1 MRRNAPPDMLIAG
14 GGLAGGLIALALAK
28 ARPDLRVEIVEAGP
42 AIGGNHLWSFFD
54 SDVTEG
60 ERALLAPL
68 VAHRWEGYDVRF
80 PHHRRTLAGGYNS
93 IPSANLAV
101 AVARA
106 LPADAVHTATAITA
120 IAPEAVTLADGRTL
134 PAHAVIDAR
143 NAADLATLDCGWQKF
158 VGRELALP
166 RPHGLS
172 RPIVMDATVPQ
183 IDGYRFVYVLPFS
196 ADTLF
201 IEDTYYSGTP
211 DLDVAAIEARI
222 ADYATAHGWNGATV
236 TGGETGVLPVVVGG
250 DFDALWESGA
260 AGVAKVGAAAAL
272 FHPTTGYSLP
282 DAARTALWIAGQPDL
297 DPATLHDRLRARAAA
312 HWRGGGF
319 YRLLDRMLF
328 DAAEPAERYRVL
340 ERFYTL
346 NAGLVARFYAGR
358 STAMDKMRIL
368 AGKPPVPVGRAM
380 RAIMGRTNGWTR

>member
-14 GGLAGGLIALALAK
+14 GGLAGGLIALALAR

-54 SDVTEG
+54 SDVTES
-60 ERALLAPL
+60 ERALLASL

-80 PHHRRTLAGGYNS
+80 PRHRRTLAGGYNS
-93 IPSANLAV
+93 IPSANLAA

-106 LPADAVHTATAITA
+106 LPADAIHTATAITA

-143 NAADLATLDCGWQKF
+143 NAGDLATLDCGWQKF
-158 VGRELALP
+158 VGREITLP

-196 ADTLF
+196 PDTLF

-211 DLDVAAIEARI
+211 DLDVPAIEARI
-222 ADYATAHGWNGATV
+222 ADYAAAHGWHGATI

-250 DFDALWESGA
+250 DFDALWDSGA
-260 AGVAKVGAAAAL
+260 AGIAKVGAAAAL

-297 DPATLHDRLRARAAA
+297 DPTTLHDRLRARAAA
-312 HWRGGGF
+312 HWRVGGF

-346 NAGLVARFYAGR
+346 DAGLVARFYAGR